1 MTPVNDQ
8 TGRWW
13 IAGAGTLLQTCL
25 GTVYAWSYLQVPLM
39 DACGW
44 RNTQVAGVFS
54 LAICCL
60 GLAAAWGGVNL
71 AKIGPR
77 KLAVT
82 GGALFGAGYWVAA
95 LALKTQSLPLLYLG
109 YGLCGGIGLGLGYV
123 TPVATVAKWFPE
135 KKGLVTGMVIMGFGF
150 GALLMSK
157 VLMPLLTAATAG
169 NLVIIFACLGT
180 IFGVVTVCCGM
191 VLRNPTG
198 NMPQP
203 DAQSGLTAR
212 DHLCSAG
219 FLILWCVFFCNIVA
233 GVAIIAFQSP
243 LMQDLLKQANPDA
256 AAASLAGTGATL
268 IAASSVCNGIGR
280 IFWGGVSDRI
290 GRVLAFRIILGTQ
303 VLVFLALSRVSQPW
317 AFAAL
322 VCYVLLCYGGGFG
335 TMPALITDLFGG
347 RLMAVMYGAVLTAW
361 SAGGIVGPQIVA
373 RLKDHFGNQA
383 APLSFRIGAGLL
395 AAGFV
400 LSLFLKH
407 PRSSA

>member
-13 IAGAGTLLQTCL
+13 IAIAGTLLQTCL

-44 RNTQVAGVFS
+44 RNTEVAGVFS

-77 KLAVT
+77 KLAVA
-82 GGALFGAGYWVAA
+82 GGVMFGTGYWLAA

-135 KKGLVTGMVIMGFGF
+135 KKGLLTGMVIMGFGF

-157 VLMPLLTAATAG
+157 VLMPALTAATGG
-169 NLVIIFACLGT
+169 NLVTTFAWLGT
-180 IFGVVTVCCGM
+180 IFGVVTISCGM
-191 VLRNPTG
+191 VLRNP
-198 NMPQP
+198 P
-203 DAQSGLTAR
+203 DEIPLPNAESGPSVR
-212 DHLCSAG
+212 DRLCSAG

-243 LMQDLLKQANPDA
+243 LMQDLLKRSDPDA
-256 AAASLAGTGATL
+256 SAAVLAGTGATL

-280 IFWGGVSDRI
+280 IFWGGISDRI
-290 GRVLAFRIILGTQ
+290 GRVMAFRVILGTQ
-303 VLVFLALSRVSQPW
+303 VLVFLALSRISEPW

-335 TMPALITDLFGG
+335 TMPALITDLFGA

-373 RLKDHFGNQA
+373 RLKDHFGSQA
-383 APLSFRIGAGLL
+383 GPLSFQIGAGML
-395 AAGFV
+395 AVGFV
-400 LSLFLKH
+400 LSLFLKQ
-407 PRSSA
+407 PRSRG